1 MPDAATLDDARF
13 GLAGTSLL
21 FQPQYSTLTSPE
33 ALAKPTV
40 VIAEPE
46 QRALL
51 KVTIRREGPNISAEI
66 HATATMPRS
75 FVPAIHGIVDL
86 LTLQPGW
93 NSYSA
98 KPIPAPNAVR
108 AVQLLAE
115 FLDTATPPPVIV
127 PTVHG
132 GIQLEWH
139 RNGVDIEIYIESP
152 EDVSFFAQQVGS
164 VKSVEEPL
172 LGHEENLRTW
182 LKRVSA
188 E

>member
-1 MPDAATLDDARF
+1 MPETATLDDARF
-13 GLAGTSLL
+13 GLAAASLL

-33 ALAKPTV
+33 ALSKPTV

-46 QRALL
+46 LR
-51 KVTIRREGPNISAEI
+51 VTIRREGPNVSAKI
-66 HATATMPRS
+66 HATAPMPK
-75 FVPAIHGIVDL
+75 PLLQAIHGIVDL
-86 LTLQPGW
+86 LALQPGW

-98 KPIPAPNAVR
+98 KPIPSPNAVR
-108 AVQLLAE
+108 AIQLLAE
-115 FLDTATPPPVIV
+115 FLDTGTPPPVIV

-139 RNGVDIEIYIESP
+139 RNGVDIEIYVESP
-152 EDVSFFAQQVGS
+152 EDVSFFARQVGS
-164 VKSVEEPL
+164 VESLEEPL